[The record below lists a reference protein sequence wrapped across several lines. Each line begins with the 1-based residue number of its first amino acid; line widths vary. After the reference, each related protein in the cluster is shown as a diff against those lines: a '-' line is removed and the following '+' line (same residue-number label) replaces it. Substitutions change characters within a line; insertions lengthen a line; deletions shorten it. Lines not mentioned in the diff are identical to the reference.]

1 MSRKSP
7 PPNDAQERN
16 TEIAL
21 FRYGLISALLFDP
34 LAAGQLE
41 QALRAIAAKT
51 YTIPYSS
58 RTQVSVSSLRRY
70 LQLYNQ
76 GGFEALRSNPRSD
89 KGIPRAFPPEV
100 LQRAIALRE
109 EQPAR
114 TTSTLVD
121 ILERE
126 QDLQLERPLN
136 AHTLTSQLRRCGKTR
151 RLLSQEVRTYQ
162 RFERDQTNSL
172 WQGDMLVGPWLPDP
186 YAPGKKRRAY
196 LYCFLDDHSRLV
208 PYAEFFFDEALP
220 RMERVLKVGILRRG
234 VPEAIY
240 VDNGK
245 VYSSNQFAAA
255 CAALGIR
262 RIQAAPYSPEGKGK
276 QERFFLT
283 VRLQFLP
290 EVETSEIASLAEL
303 NESFWAWLE
312 LVYHCRE
319 HSETGQ
325 TPLERYQA
333 GLQQVRPADPEVL
346 RKAFLWREFRQVRK
360 NATLD
365 LQGNTYQVDPSL
377 SGRKLELRF
386 DPFDLSHLE
395 LFLDGNPI
403 GKASVLIQNK
413 QRHISVE
420 RLATQPPEPPR
431 PKSSLDY
438 LTALRTQYLEQ
449 QRKAAGPLQFNR
461 LIPTEK
467 DPPKEH

>member
-1 MSRKSP
+1 MSRKSSLL
-7 PPNDAQERN
+7 NDAQERN

-51 YTIPYSS
+51 YTIPYSN
-58 RTQVSVSSLRRY
+58 RTRVSVSSLRRY

-76 GGFEALRSNPRSD
+76 GGFEALRPGERSD
-89 KGIPRAFPPEV
+89 KGVPRAFSPEV
-100 LQRAIALRE
+100 LEQAIALRE

-126 QDLQLERPLN
+126 GGLKLERPLN
-136 AHTLTSQLRRCGKTR
+136 SHTLTSQLRRLGKTR
-151 RLLSQEVRTYQ
+151 RLLSQNPQTYQ
-162 RFERDQTNSL
+162 RFEREHVNSL
-172 WQGDMLVGPWLPDP
+172 WQGDMMVGPWLPDP
-186 YAPGKKRRAY
+186 YTSGKKRRAY

-234 VPEAIY
+234 VPAALY
-240 VDNGK
+240 VDNGL
-245 VYSSNQFAAA
+245 VYVSNQFGVA

-262 RIQAAPYSPEGKGK
+262 RIHATPYRPEGKGK
-276 QERFFLT
+276 QERFFET
-283 VRLQFLP
+283 TRLQFMP
-290 EVETSEIASLAEL
+290 EVETSEITSLSEL

-325 TPLERYQA
+325 TPLARYQA
-333 GLQQVRPADPEVL
+333 GLEQVRPADPEVL

-395 LFLDGNPI
+395 LYLDGNPI
-403 GKASVLIQNK
+403 GVASVLTQNK
-413 QRHISVE
+413 QRHIAVE
-420 RLATQPPEPPR
+420 RLATQPPAPTK

-438 LTALRTQYLEQ
+438 LAALRSEYEQQ
-449 QRKAAGPLQFNR
+449 QRKAAGPLQFN
-461 LIPTEK
+461 LLPSEK
-467 DPPKEH
+467 DPSQEK

>member
-1 MSRKSP
+1 MSRKSSS
-7 PPNDAQERN
+7 PNDAQERN

-58 RTQVSVSSLRRY
+58 RTRVSVSSLRRY

-76 GGFEALRSNPRSD
+76 GGFEALRSRGRSD
-89 KGIPRAFPPEV
+89 RGIPRAFPPEV
-100 LQRAIALRE
+100 LERAIALRE

-121 ILERE
+121 ILKR
-126 QDLQLERPLN
+126 DDSLKLERPLN
-136 AHTLTSQLRRCGKTR
+136 PHTLTSQLRRCGKTR
-151 RLLSQEVRTYQ
+151 RLLSQGGRTYQ
-162 RFERDQTNSL
+162 RFEREHTNSL

-186 YAPGKKRRAY
+186 DTLGKKRRAY
-196 LYCFLDDHSRLV
+196 LYCYLDDHSRLV
-208 PYAEFFFDEALP
+208 PYAEFFLDGALP

-234 VPEAIY
+234 VPEALY

-245 VYSSNQFAAA
+245 VYSSTQFAAA

-262 RIQAAPYSPEGKGK
+262 RIQAAPYSPEAKGK
-276 QERFFLT
+276 VERFFLT
-283 VRLQFLP
+283 LRLQFLP
-290 EVETSEIASLAEL
+290 EVETSEISSLAEL

-312 LVYHCRE
+312 LVYHCQE

-325 TPLERYQA
+325 TPLERYQM
-333 GLQQVRPADPEVL
+333 GLQQIRPADPEVL
-346 RKAFLWREFRQVRK
+346 RKAFLWREFRKVRK

-403 GKASVLIQNK
+403 GKASVLVQNK

-438 LTALRTQYLEQ
+438 LTALRTQYQEQ
-449 QRKAAGPLQFNR
+449 QRKAAGPLQFTR
-461 LIPTEK
+461 LVPPEK
-467 DPPKEH
+467 DPPQEQ

>member
-1 MSRKSP
+1 MSRKSLS
-7 PPNDAQERN
+7 PNDAQERN

-51 YTIPYSS
+51 YAIPYSR
-58 RTQVSVSSLRRY
+58 RTRVSVSSLRRY
-70 LQLYNQ
+70 LQLFNQ
-76 GGFEALRSNPRSD
+76 GGFEALRPGQRSD
-89 KGIPRAFPPEV
+89 KGVPRAFPPEV
-100 LQRAIALRE
+100 LEKAIALRE

-126 QDLQLERPLN
+126 GLKLERPLN
-136 AHTLTSQLRRCGKTR
+136 AHTLTSQLRGRGKTR
-151 RLLSQEVRTYQ
+151 RLLSQGGRTYQ
-162 RFERDQTNSL
+162 RFEREHTNSL

-196 LYCFLDDHSRLV
+196 LYCYLDDHSRLV
-208 PYAEFFFDEALP
+208 PYGEFFFDEALP

-234 VPEAIY
+234 VPEALY
-240 VDNGK
+240 VDNAK
-245 VYSSNQFAAA
+245 VYSSTQFAAA

-290 EVETSEIASLAEL
+290 EVETSEIASLSDL

-346 RKAFLWREFRQVRK
+346 RKAFLWREFRKVRK

-420 RLATQPPEPPR
+420 HLATQPPEPPR
-431 PKSSLDY
+431 PRSSLDY
-438 LTALRTQYLEQ
+438 LTALRTQYQEQ
-449 QRKAAGPLQFNR
+449 LRKAAGPLQFTR
-461 LIPTEK
+461 LVPPEK
-467 DPPKEH
+467 DAPQEK

>member
-1 MSRKSP
+1 MSRKSLS
-7 PPNDAQERN
+7 PNDAQERN

-51 YTIPYSS
+51 YAIPYSS
-58 RTQVSVSSLRRY
+58 RTRVSVSSLRRY
-70 LQLYNQ
+70 LQLFNQ
-76 GGFEALRSNPRSD
+76 GGFEALRPGQRSD

-100 LQRAIALRE
+100 LEKAIALRE

-114 TTSTLVD
+114 TTSVLVD

-126 QDLQLERPLN
+126 GLKLERPLN
-136 AHTLTSQLRRCGKTR
+136 AHTLTSQLRGRGKTR
-151 RLLSQEVRTYQ
+151 RLLSQGGRTYQ
-162 RFERDQTNSL
+162 RFEREHTNSL

-208 PYAEFFFDEALP
+208 PYGEFFFDEALP

-234 VPEAIY
+234 VPEALY

-245 VYSSNQFAAA
+245 VYAASQFGVA
-255 CAALGIR
+255 CASLGIQ
-262 RIQAAPYSPEGKGK
+262 RIHAAPYSPEGKGK
-276 QERFFLT
+276 IERFFET
-283 VRLQFLP
+283 TRLQFLP
-290 EVETSEIASLAEL
+290 EVEASEIATLSEL

-346 RKAFLWREFRQVRK
+346 RKAFLWREFRNVRK

-413 QRHISVE
+413 QRHIRVE
-420 RLATQPPEPPR
+420 HLATQPPEPPR
-431 PKSSLDY
+431 PRSSLDY
-438 LTALRTQYLEQ
+438 LTALRTQYQEQ
-449 QRKAAGPLQFNR
+449 QRKAAGPLQFTR
-461 LIPTEK
+461 LVPPEK
-467 DPPKEH
+467 DTPQEK

>member
-1 MSRKSP
+1 MSRKSS

-21 FRYGLISALLFDP
+21 FRYGLISVLLFDP

-41 QALRAIAAKT
+41 QALREIAAKI
-51 YTIPYSS
+51 YIIPYSK
-58 RTQVSVSSLRRY
+58 RTKVSVSSLRRY

-76 GGFEALRSNPRSD
+76 GGFEALRTGQRSD

-100 LQRAIALRE
+100 LERAIALRE

-114 TTSTLVD
+114 TTLTLVD

-126 QDLQLERPLN
+126 QELKLERPLN

-151 RLLSQEVRTYQ
+151 RLLSQGGRTYQ
-162 RFERDQTNSL
+162 RFEREHTNSL

-186 YAPGKKRRAY
+186 YVPGKKRRAY

-208 PYAEFFFDEALP
+208 PYGEFFFDEALP

-234 VPEAIY
+234 VPEALY
-240 VDNGK
+240 LDNGR
-245 VYSSNQFAAA
+245 VYVATQFAAA
-255 CAALGIR
+255 CASLGIR
-262 RIQAAPYSPEGKGK
+262 KIQAAPYSPEGKGK
-276 QERFFLT
+276 IERFFET
-283 VRLQFLP
+283 TRLQFLP
-290 EVETSEIASLAEL
+290 EVEVSEITTLADL

-346 RKAFLWREFRQVRK
+346 RKAFLWREFRKVRK

-386 DPFDLSHLE
+386 DPFDLSHIE
-395 LFLDGNPI
+395 LFLDGLPI

-420 RLATQPPEPPR
+420 HLATQPPEPPR

-438 LTALRTQYLEQ
+438 LTALRTQYQEQ

-461 LIPTEK
+461 LLPPDK
-467 DPPKEH
+467 DQPKDK